1 MGTREIWSGA
11 ALAGSNPALSANGNH
26 SLDRRLLCVLSMPSG
41 GQHGCQMQPHEAV
54 RRFATGVSV
63 LTVGHGG
70 DAHGI
75 TVSAMMVVSK
85 DPLIV
90 AACVRTGSRFTAAV
104 EKTRRFA
111 ANLLDS
117 RQAALARWFADPDR
131 PDGRAQF
138 GRSECESDPFS
149 GAPWIVG
156 SLASMGCK
164 LEAITPV
171 GDHDVLLAEVVTA
184 TAGAGSPL
192 LNYGGG
198 LYDAILRKTEPRGDA
213 FPGLDAALGIN
224 LGTRQHFL
232 SQKAYE
238 EEVSR

>member
-1 MGTREIWSGA
+1 
-11 ALAGSNPALSANGNH
+11 
-26 SLDRRLLCVLSMPSG
+26 
-41 GQHGCQMQPHEAV
+41 MQRHEAV
-54 RRFATGVSV
+54 RRLAAGVSV
-63 LTVGHGG
+63 LTVCH
-70 DAHGI
+70 DAVVHGI
-75 TVSAMMVVSK
+75 TVSAMIAVSK

-90 AACVRTGSRFTAAV
+90 AVCIRRGSRFTAAV
-104 EKTRRFA
+104 EKRRRFA

-138 GRSECESDPFS
+138 GRSECEADTFS

-164 LEAITPV
+164 LETITPV

-184 TAGAGSPL
+184 TTGAGTPL

-213 FPGLDAALGIN
+213 FPGLDAALGAS
-224 LGTRQHFL
+224 LRTRVAFPVT
-232 SQKAYE
+232 KNT
-238 EEVSR
+238 